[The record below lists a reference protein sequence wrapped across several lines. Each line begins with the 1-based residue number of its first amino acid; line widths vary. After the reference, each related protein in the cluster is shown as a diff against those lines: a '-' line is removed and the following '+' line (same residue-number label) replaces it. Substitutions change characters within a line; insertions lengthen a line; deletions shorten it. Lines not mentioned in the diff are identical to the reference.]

1 MSLNAMK
8 MFLALGELTSTE
20 NDSIE
25 SKVKYKQRIVFA
37 TMRNLIPGWQPPS
50 DWESLTD
57 EVKLERLKKLEE
69 V

>member
-1 MSLNAMK
+1 MK
-8 MFLALGELTSTE
+8 MFLALGELTSKE

>member
-8 MFLALGELTSTE
+8 MFLALGELTATE
-20 NDSIE
+20 NETIE

-50 DWESLTD
+50 DWESLTN

>member
-37 TMRNLIPGWQPPS
+37 TMRNLIPGWQPPR